1 MPRTRPI
8 AATRGGTIATAV
20 GVTILA
26 VAVIAL
32 SIAALRE
39 VRAVAPGGATA
50 QPAPTYSFARTPA
63 ASATP
68 TPTPTPTGSGVAP
81 ALGGAGAA
89 ERLLTVGADAMWRAT
104 AGTCTPTGQAGGAA
118 GGPPAHVERSAD
130 GGQTWQNV
138 TPANGSIAHVR
149 SLTSFGGR
157 NATAVVD
164 TGAACTTTTMRTY
177 TDGQFWEP
185 YPDIFATDTY
195 LSATGSVVIEGQ
207 TVTAPCSAP
216 SGLRQGGGGVALLCD
231 GSAYLRTDGT
241 WTPLVGDARALAVS
255 DAGVVVAHADAACPG
270 IRVTDFASASDPV
283 DLGCADAD
291 AASPLAIDVIPTDG
305 TGGDIPTI
313 ALWTGD
319 RIITLG

>member
-8 AATRGGTIATAV
+8 TATRGGTIATAV

-39 VRAVAPGGATA
+39 VRAVAPGAATA
-50 QPAPTYSFARTPA
+50 QPAPTYSFARTPSP
-63 ASATP
+63 SATP
-68 TPTPTPTGSGVAP
+68 TPTPTGSSP

-89 ERLLTVGADAMWRAT
+89 ERFLSVGADAMWRGT
-104 AGTCTPTGQAGGAA
+104 AGACAPAGQAGAVAA
-118 GGPPAHVERSAD
+118 QLERSAD

-138 TPANGSIAHVR
+138 TPTSGGIAHLR

-164 TGAACTTTTMRTY
+164 TGSTCATTTMRTY

-185 YPDIFATDTY
+185 YPDIFAADTY
-195 LSATGSVVIEGQ
+195 LSAAGAVVIGGQ
-207 TVTAPCSAP
+207 PVDPPCTAP
-216 SGLRQGGGGVALLCD
+216 SGLRQSAGTVALLCE
-231 GSAYLRTDGT
+231 GSAYLRADGA
-241 WTPLVGDARALAVS
+241 WTPLVADARALAAT
-255 DAGVVVAHADAACPG
+255 DAGVVVAHVDAACPG
-270 IRVTDFASASDPV
+270 IRLTDFASASDPV

-291 AASPLAIDVIPTDG
+291 AATPLAIDVVPG
-305 TGGDIPTI
+305 TGGDTPVV

-319 RIITLG
+319 RLITLG